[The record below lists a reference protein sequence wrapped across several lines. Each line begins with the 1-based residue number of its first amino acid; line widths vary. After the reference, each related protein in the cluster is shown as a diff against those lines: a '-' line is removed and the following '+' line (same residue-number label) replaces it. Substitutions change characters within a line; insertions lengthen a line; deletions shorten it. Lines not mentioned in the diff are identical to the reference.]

1 MLAEALVFAIGFAL
15 ALATPRFLRI
25 LKYYRALSHLP
36 RPPLNGILENLVGFP
51 LGMMKDKNV
60 FQWVWADMLAELGP
74 LVAAR
79 IFHKNAS
86 FRFNLPILLSVI
98 LSIIQNIQCRCF
110 RVSTLFLQVLM
121 VADPEVTTAVLSRPQ
136 LFDKRIAS
144 YKMGTKALS
153 RHNLVNLI
161 TSETDS
167 LWRSINRSIGP
178 CFTWDNLYKM
188 FPTVQN
194 VWIEL
199 RNSIM
204 ATVNSFQGDEQSDLR
219 CFLDIDRFM
228 TEANFETILRLGLR
242 YSMDTIGKGPHT
254 RGQKFLDAMA
264 DAFKVAFV
272 MLSKQKAESRS
283 LFRRKKSAA
292 LAKDEEENE
301 IFIELWRLSEAL
313 VEHSKSIGL
322 SPEDPEIGG
331 HLLSA
336 VDPNSGKPLTDEKL
350 AAEITILLI
359 AGHETSSHT
368 TSMALGLLAM
378 NHEALRKV
386 EAELDGLGLLAT
398 PSNPHPRVPSFDD
411 LDKLKY
417 TWQAAKEASRLF
429 PAVYFLPRQAMK
441 DTTVCG
447 LPVAKG
453 TIFVCCVGALQRS
466 GK

>member
-1 MLAEALVFAIGFAL
+1 
-15 ALATPRFLRI
+15 
-25 LKYYRALSHLP
+25 
-36 RPPLNGILENLVGFP
+36 
-51 LGMMKDKNV
+51 
-60 FQWVWADMLAELGP
+60 
-74 LVAAR
+74 
-79 IFHKNAS
+79 
-86 FRFNLPILLSVI
+86 
-98 LSIIQNIQCRCF
+98 
-110 RVSTLFLQVLM
+110 M
-121 VADPEVTTAVLSRPQ
+121 VADPEITTAVLNRPQ
-136 LFDKRIAS
+136 LFDKKIAS
-144 YKMGTKALS
+144 YKLGTKALS

-178 CFTWDNLYKM
+178 CFTWDNLFKM

-194 VWIEL
+194 VWNEL
-199 RNSIM
+199 RDSIM
-204 ATVNSFQGDEQSDLR
+204 ASVNSGVQGDAQSTY
-219 CFLDIDRFM
+219 LDIDRFM
-228 TEANFETILRLGLR
+228 TEANFETILRLGFR
-242 YSMDTIGKGPHT
+242 YTMDTIGKGPDT

-264 DAFKVAFV
+264 SAFKVAFV

-283 LFRRKKSAA
+283 LFRRRKSGAS
-292 LAKDEEENE
+292 AKEEEENE

-322 SPEDPEIGG
+322 SPDDPEIGG
-331 HLLSA
+331 HLLNA

-378 NHEALRKV
+378 NPEALAKV

-466 GK
+466 GE